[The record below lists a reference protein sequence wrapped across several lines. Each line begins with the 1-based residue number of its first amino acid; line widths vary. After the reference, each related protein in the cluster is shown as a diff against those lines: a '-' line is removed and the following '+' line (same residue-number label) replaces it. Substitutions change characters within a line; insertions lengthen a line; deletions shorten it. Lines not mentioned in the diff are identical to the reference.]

1 MIRKASP
8 SDIDAVSLI
17 YSSIHDEEEAGRL
30 TIGWER
36 GVYPVRKTAEDALR
50 RGDLF
55 VMEDSGSIIGAAIIN
70 HIQPEA
76 YREGKWAR
84 DDSDCR
90 ILVLH
95 TLVIAPGVSGR
106 GYGTEFVRF
115 YEAYALSLGCT
126 ALRMDTNAR
135 NMAARQ
141 MYKRLGYC
149 EIGIVPT
156 AFNGIA
162 GVDLV
167 LLEKVIA

>member
-1 MIRKASP
+1 MIRKASH
-8 SDIDAVSLI
+8 SDINAVAGIYGSL
-17 YSSIHDEEEAGRL
+17 HDEEEAGRL

-84 DDSDCR
+84 DDSDYR

-95 TLVIAPGVSGR
+95 TLVIAPVASGR

-141 MYKRLGYC
+141 MYKHLGYC